1 MDQPKTK
8 KQPEQVAAPQTNTN
22 TKPQKEFMVAAMLS
36 LFLGW
41 FGIDRFYLGYVGTGI
56 LKLIT
61 FGGCGIWYLIDLI
74 LILTGSLKSSDH
86 QDLKGRDKNLKIAVI
101 ITAVVFGL
109 GLIMSIV
116 SSATRPPSTQT
127 SQPQQ
132 QTEQKAPEPAKE
144 APKPEAPPAPKGPA
158 TSFGDGTYL
167 VGTEIAPGTYK
178 TDNKG
183 GFCYYERLSGVSGSF
198 DDIITNG
205 SPKGPAIIEIP
216 ATDKAFKTSG
226 CGTWVKS

>member
-1 MDQPKTK
+1 MDQPKSK
-8 KQPEQVAAPQTNTN
+8 KQPEQAAAPQTNTN
-22 TKPQKEFMVAAMLS
+22 TKPQKDFIAAAMLS

-41 FGIDRFYLGYVGTGI
+41 FGIDRFYLGYIGTGI

-74 LILTGSLKSSDH
+74 LILAGSLKSADH
-86 QDLKGRDKNLKIAVI
+86 QELKDRQKNLKLALI
-101 ITAVVFGL
+101 ITAVVFGIGIL
-109 GLIMSIV
+109 MSIIGSV
-116 SSATRPPSTQT
+116 TKPPTTST

-132 QTEQKAPEPAKE
+132 QQTQTEQPKAEPAKPAE
-144 APKPEAPPAPKGPA
+144 PEKPKGPA

-178 TDNKG
+178 TENKNG
-183 GFCYYERLSGVSGSF
+183 YCYYERLSGVSGGF
-198 DDIITNG
+198 NDIITNG